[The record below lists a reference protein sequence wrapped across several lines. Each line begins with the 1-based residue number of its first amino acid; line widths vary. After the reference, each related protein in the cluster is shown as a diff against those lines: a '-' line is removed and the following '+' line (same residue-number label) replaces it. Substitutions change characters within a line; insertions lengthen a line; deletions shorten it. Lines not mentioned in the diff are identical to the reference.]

1 MQNFKTNDLLNIF
14 IKNWKNALKLENLEK
29 IVI

>member
-1 MQNFKTNDLLNIF
+1 MQNFKTTDLLNIF